1 MYQKIALVVICW
13 LSITNYL
20 SSQTISVSGR
30 VVDASQQPIE
40 FANILLKN
48 TKINT
53 LQKGMITDLEGHFR
67 LTIPEK
73 GSYEITIS
81 FVGFED
87 WKKEIFIEKDVDLQE
102 VMLVDATSELAEVV
116 VKGERKIITRK
127 EDKLVFNVATSPM
140 SKGYDGVE
148 VLQRSPNVIVDT
160 EGNILMRN
168 QAPTVMINGRIT
180 NLSGP
185 DLANYLSNIRSE
197 NIKSIEVQT
206 HQTANTDGESSG
218 GVINIILKKKPVG
231 FAGNIRSDYTTK
243 GGGFENGFV
252 GANFNYG
259 AEKWN
264 IYGVYNYLY
273 NSSESNVYYQTEYFE
288 TNDLFATNSTFQSYF
303 KRHNFQLGFVG
314 DLAKNHTI
322 GLEGYGTNSAFN
334 FISDGS
340 VNFYNNENLLD
351 DGTALAT
358 GITDADLYNL
368 TFNYAW
374 TIDTTKSNLK
384 FFADYANQNVA
395 RSNTATSTYRN
406 GLYADNSERNIAPAK
421 TIIYSLQTDLEKYF
435 KNGWKL
441 ESGAKF
447 TYTDRSNTLF
457 SDILENQN
465 WIPTGRSTDYDY
477 TEQVLA
483 GYAAVSRNIS
493 EKSFI
498 EVGLRV
504 ENTDLE
510 RLEKGDNSTV
520 EQNYTNWF
528 PNIYFSHDLKN
539 DHSLSFSFSK
549 KLRRP
554 PFQFLNNNVIKIND
568 FRYELGNPDLIPESF
583 NGWEL
588 SWKSKNQS
596 VEFYFDRVNDAI
608 NGIYFLEGQI
618 AYYQKFN
625 EGIQQQM
632 GITYNRY
639 GNLTKWWYIKAL
651 ISIFN
656 RKFIN
661 EKGNDS
667 FERNS
672 ARLYITNNFKINKTT
687 SIDLIGRYISP
698 SEDAYYIAYERYR
711 ADLMVQKTFFNKKL
725 ITRIYFNDFL
735 NLLEYQAERP
745 FENFRTFRQ
754 EKWRSRSLRLW
765 VSYNFN
771 GKNKVNKRKNK
782 SKNDARRRL

>member
-1 MYQKIALVVICW
+1 MYQKITLVFIG
-13 LSITNYL
+13 LLLIANYI
-20 SSQTISVSGR
+20 SGQTISLSGQVLDR
-30 VVDASQQPIE
+30 NQQPIE
-40 FANILLKN
+40 FANILWEN
-48 TKINT
+48 IEIES
-53 LQKGMITDLEGHFR
+53 LQSGAITDLDGRFS

-73 GSYEITIS
+73 GSYKITIS
-81 FVGFED
+81 FVGFEN
-87 WKKEIFIEKDVDLQE
+87 WTKELAIENNIDLQQ
-102 VMLVDATSELAEVV
+102 VTLSNATNELSEVV
-116 VKGERKIITRK
+116 VKGARKIITRK

-180 NLSGP
+180 NLSGA
-185 DLANYLSNIRSE
+185 DLANYLSNIQSE
-197 NIKSIEVQT
+197 NIKSIEIQT
-206 HQTANTDGESSG
+206 HQSANTDGESSG
-218 GVINIILKKKPVG
+218 GVINIVLKKKPVG
-231 FAGNIRSDYTTK
+231 FAGNIRGNYTTK
-243 GGGFENGFV
+243 GGGFETGYA
-252 GANFNYG
+252 GTNFNYG

-264 IYGVYNYLY
+264 IYGIYNYSY
-273 NSSESNVYYQTEYFE
+273 NSSESTVYNQTEYFA
-288 TNDLFATNSTFQSYF
+288 TDDLFATNALFESYF
-303 KRHNFQLGFVG
+303 KRHNVQLGFVG
-314 DLAKNHTI
+314 DLAENHTI
-322 GLEGYGTNSAFN
+322 GFEGYGTNSAYN
-334 FISDGS
+334 FINNGL
-340 VNFYNNENLLD
+340 VNFYNSEKLLD
-351 DGTALAT
+351 NGTALAT
-358 GITDADLYNL
+358 GITDANLYNL
-368 TFNYAW
+368 TFNYGW
-374 TIDTTKSNLK
+374 TIDSTKSNLK
-384 FFADYANQNVA
+384 FFADYAHQNVA
-395 RSNTATSTYRN
+395 RSNTATSTYNN

-435 KNGWKL
+435 KSDWKL
-441 ESGAKF
+441 EAGAKF

-457 SDILENQN
+457 SDILENQD
-465 WIPTGRSTDYDY
+465 WVPTGRSTDYNY
-477 TEQVLA
+477 AEQVIA
-483 GYAAVSRNIS
+483 GYAAVSRSIG
-493 EKSFI
+493 EKSFVK
-498 EVGLRV
+498 VGLRV

-510 RLEKGDNSTV
+510 RLERGDNSTI

-539 DHSLSFSFSK
+539 DHSLSLSFSK

-554 PFQFLNNNVIKIND
+554 PFQFLNNNAVKIND

-596 VEFYFDRVNDAI
+596 VELYVDRVNDAI

-625 EGIQQQM
+625 EGIQQQI

-651 ISIFN
+651 ISVFN

-667 FERNS
+667 FERNT
-672 ARLYITNNFKINKTT
+672 ARLNITNNFKLNKTT

-698 SEDAYYIAYERYR
+698 YEDAYYIAYDRYR
-711 ADLMVQKTFFNKKL
+711 ADLMIQKIFFNKKL

-735 NLLEYQAERP
+735 NILEDRAERP
-745 FENFRTFRQ
+745 FENFRTYRE
-754 EKWRSRSLRLW
+754 EKWRSRSLRIW

-782 SKNDARRRL
+782 SKNDVRRRL